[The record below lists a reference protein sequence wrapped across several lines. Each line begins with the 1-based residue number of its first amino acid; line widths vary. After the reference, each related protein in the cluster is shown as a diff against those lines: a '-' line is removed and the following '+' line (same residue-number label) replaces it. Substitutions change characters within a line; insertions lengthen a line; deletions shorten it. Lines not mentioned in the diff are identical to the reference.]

1 MYNYKKHIDKKS
13 LYEIQKTY
21 ENYYDAKGSNPY
33 PNNKMDLGERGEFNI
48 FKSLLNIKPSIRIL
62 IDLYIPT
69 SNNKTTQIDLL
80 FIHST
85 GIYVIESKNTYAK
98 LSGNCMDTHLSMEY
112 KNGKSFIMYNPI
124 LQNNAHISH
133 IQSLLKH
140 YPSDYFYSVL
150 IIGNKKDNLSNLQID
165 TSKLKFQTM
174 ITTKSCISKKIEK
187 LLYNRQRNLK
197 VYNLLDEFEIDYIYN
212 TLYNYTKASDDIK
225 SNHIK
230 NISKAWT

>member
-13 LYEIQKTY
+13 LYKIQKTY

-85 GIYVIESKNTYAK
+85 GIYVIESKNTYA
-98 LSGNCMDTHLSMEY
+98 
-112 KNGKSFIMYNPI
+112 
-124 LQNNAHISH
+124 
-133 IQSLLKH
+133 
-140 YPSDYFYSVL
+140 
-150 IIGNKKDNLSNLQID
+150 
-165 TSKLKFQTM
+165 
-174 ITTKSCISKKIEK
+174 
-187 LLYNRQRNLK
+187 
-197 VYNLLDEFEIDYIYN
+197 
-212 TLYNYTKASDDIK
+212 
-225 SNHIK
+225 
-230 NISKAWT
+230 